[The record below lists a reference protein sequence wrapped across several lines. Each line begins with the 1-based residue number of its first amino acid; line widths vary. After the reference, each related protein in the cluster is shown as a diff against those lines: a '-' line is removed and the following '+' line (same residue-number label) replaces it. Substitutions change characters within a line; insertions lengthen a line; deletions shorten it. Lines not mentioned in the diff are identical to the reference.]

1 MPEPAPRSSAATRQ
15 RILRAAMIRFAR
27 HPYEDAKLRDIA
39 ADAEI
44 DVAMVHRAFGSKEQL
59 FIEVVRAAFQARSMI
74 EEQVDPPEQAFA
86 REIFDPQLD
95 RTFGLVDPMDI
106 VVHSLSSTQAAPIL
120 RDFILDDVIGPIARR
135 TADVRGEAGKPA
147 LPPQIVDER
156 AALAAACMTGIALF
170 RQVLKIDLVGDDRR
184 ERLEPLIRAVVSAAL
199 HPAD

>member
-1 MPEPAPRSSAATRQ
+1 MPENAPRSSAATRQ

-27 HPYEDAKLRDIA
+27 HPYEDARLRDIA

-74 EEQVDPPEQAFA
+74 EDHVDPPERAFA

-106 VVHSLSSTQAAPIL
+106 VVRSLSSTQAAPIL

-135 TADVRGEAGKPA
+135 TADVRREAGKPA
-147 LPPQIVDER
+147 LPPGIVDER

-184 ERLEPLIRAVVSAAL
+184 ERLEPFIRAVVSAAL